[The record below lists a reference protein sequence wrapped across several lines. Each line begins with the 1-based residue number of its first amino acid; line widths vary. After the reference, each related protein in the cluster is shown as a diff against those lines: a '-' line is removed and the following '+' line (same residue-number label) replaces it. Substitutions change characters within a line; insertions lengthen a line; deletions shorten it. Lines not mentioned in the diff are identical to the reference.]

1 MINQLDKQPKQ
12 SVTGFTKTEAN
23 TMQTRDQALSEIAT
37 QILDLETLDTRKSDR
52 LDFHELA
59 VWQIKKALEAA
70 YVAGREA
77 K

>member
-1 MINQLDKQPKQ
+1 
-12 SVTGFTKTEAN
+12 
-23 TMQTRDQALSEIAT
+23 MQTRDQALTEIAT

-59 VWQIKKALEAA
+59 VWQIKKALGAA
-70 YVAGREA
+70 YTAGQKA

>member
-1 MINQLDKQPKQ
+1 MK
-12 SVTGFTKTEAN
+12 
-23 TMQTRDQALSEIAT
+23 TRDQALTEIAA
-37 QILDLETLDTRKSDR
+37 QILNLETLDNRNSDR

-70 YVAGREA
+70 FAAGQEA

>member
-1 MINQLDKQPKQ
+1 
-12 SVTGFTKTEAN
+12 
-23 TMQTRDQALSEIAT
+23 MQTRDQALTEIAT
-37 QILDLETLDTRKSDR
+37 QILDLETLDTCKSDR

-70 YVAGREA
+70 YAAGREA